1 MKVCPMNVSWCR
13 SIGHQDMSVNC
24 PQPRSV
30 GSTPPI
36 QLPLNCR
43 LYVYLFID
51 NLNKFR
57 ERNNQ
62 FVVYVTYVFM
72 YMLLEK
78 HLFKVNIN
86 CLKRYL
92 NSTRNFRGRLLQLL
106 IDLPATN
113 ISTQCL
119 PLLRKSVPS
128 SPRPSAT
135 SVISRTG
142 AGYFRTKW
150 TQLRNP

>member
-1 MKVCPMNVSWCR
+1 
-13 SIGHQDMSVNC
+13 
-24 PQPRSV
+24 
-30 GSTPPI
+30 
-36 QLPLNCR
+36 
-43 LYVYLFID
+43 
-51 NLNKFR
+51 
-57 ERNNQ
+57 
-62 FVVYVTYVFM
+62 M

-119 PLLRKSVPS
+119 PLLRKSVAS
-128 SPRPSAT
+128 SPRQTISNLSHQSNWSGIFPNKVDTTQKSVTFVKKLLTVSLSNITYIRYSLIIAHYCILTNISSPSLYCFSLDQCSLKTPT
-135 SVISRTG
+135 SRRV
-142 AGYFRTKW
+142 
-150 TQLRNP
+150 